1 MLDEIHAAPAPI
13 CPICAASGRPRF
25 DGLPDLLFG
34 APGSW
39 TIDECDDCRA
49 LWLNPMP
56 VPADIHRAYAR
67 YYTHAPAAEPAAASV
82 ATEAPR
88 GARAILRGV
97 KDGYLALRWGY
108 APGRLPAWRR
118 WLGWL
123 AYLTPLRRAA
133 ADAMVM
139 YLPWR
144 GGGRLLDVGCGDG
157 RQLALMRDLG
167 WAAEGVDFDAKAVV
181 AARGRG
187 LEVRVGALADQC
199 YPDDSFDAVT
209 LSHVIE
215 HVHEPLRL
223 LQEIRRILKPG
234 GDLVVLTPNASGL
247 GRRLY
252 GAAWRGLEPPR
263 HLTVFSP
270 ASLRL
275 LFRQAGFAEVRIRT
289 KVKISFGIFSESEKL
304 LRLGHDPAL
313 PTELSASTRLK
324 CRLLQLVELGVL
336 PLWRSVGEELVGS
349 ARKRGDGPGIG

>member
-1 MLDEIHAAPAPI
+1 
-13 CPICAASGRPRF
+13 
-25 DGLPDLLFG
+25 
-34 APGSW
+34 
-39 TIDECDDCRA
+39 
-49 LWLNPMP
+49 MP

-67 YYTHAPAAEPAAASV
+67 YYTLARAAEPPAAA
-82 ATEAPR
+82 ATDAPR

-108 APGRLPAWRR
+108 AQRKLPASRR
-118 WLGWL
+118 ALGWL
-123 AYLTPLRRAA
+123 AYLTPLRRAQ

-157 RQLALMRDLG
+157 RQLALMRELG
-167 WAAEGVDFDAKAVV
+167 WTAEGVDFDAKAVA
-181 AARGRG
+181 AARARG
-187 LEVRVGALADQC
+187 LEVRVGALAEQR
-199 YPDDSFDAVT
+199 YPDDSFDAVM

-215 HVHEPLRL
+215 HVYAPLEL

-234 GDLVVLTPNASGL
+234 GELVVLTPNAAGM

-275 LFRQAGFAEVRIRT
+275 LFRQAGFAEAGVRT

-313 PTELSASTRLK
+313 PTELSAGTRLK
-324 CRLLQLVELGVL
+324 CRLLQLLELALL
-336 PLWRSVGEELVGS
+336 PIWRSAGEEIVGS
-349 ARKRGDGPGIG
+349 ARKAR

>member
-1 MLDEIHAAPAPI
+1 LLDEIQTAPAPV

-39 TIDECDDCRA
+39 TIDECDACRA

-67 YYTHAPAAEPAAASV
+67 YYTHAQAAPPAAAPV
-82 ATEAPR
+82 PTDAPR
-88 GARAILRGV
+88 GIRAILRGV
-97 KDGYLALRWGY
+97 KDGYLAVRWGY

-118 WLGWL
+118 ALGWL
-123 AYLTPLRRAA
+123 AYLTQLRRAQ
-133 ADAMVM
+133 ADAMVT

-167 WAAEGVDFDAKAVV
+167 WTAEGVDFDAKAVA
-181 AARGRG
+181 AARARG
-187 LEVRVGALADQC
+187 LHVRVGSLADQHF
-199 YPDDSFDAVT
+199 PDGSFDAVT

-223 LQEIRRILKPG
+223 LQEIRRVLKPEG
-234 GDLVVLTPNASGL
+234 HLVVLTPNAAGM

-270 ASLRL
+270 RSLRL
-275 LFRQAGFAEVRIRT
+275 LFRQAGFAEARVRT

-304 LRLGHDPAL
+304 LRLGCDPAL
-313 PTELSASTRLK
+313 PTELTAATRLK
-324 CRLLQLVELGVL
+324 CRLLQLLELAIL
-336 PLWRSVGEELVGS
+336 PFWRSAGEEIVGS
-349 ARKRGDGPGIG
+349 ARKGR